1 MSDGVPRLAP
11 SSARLFRQWLPGG
24 WWLLGLLIAVLVL
37 LSLICESG
45 GGDSGRGEHLRLLLR
60 YQRESVL
67 QGEYWRLLTGH
78 LVHGSWLH
86 LLLNCAGVGLI
97 AALFPEHY
105 SPRQWLLIG
114 LVSLIAIDVGFV
126 FWEPQLSWYVG
137 LSGVLHGALAAGAI
151 AWWRYESK
159 RLALALSVI
168 FVGKL
173 LWEQWHGALPLSGGL
188 AVVVDAHL
196 YGALGGVIAGT
207 ILWMNTRAQV
217 AEDTQG

>member
-1 MSDGVPRLAP
+1 MSDGLPGLAP
-11 SSARLFRQWLPGG
+11 SISRLARQWMSA
-24 WWLLGLLIAVLVL
+24 WWLLGLLILALVL
-37 LSLICESG
+37 LSLL
-45 GGDSGRGEHLRLLLR
+45 GEHGRLLLR
-60 YQRESVL
+60 YEREAVL

-78 LVHGSWLH
+78 LVHGNWLH
-86 LLLNCAGVGLI
+86 LFLNGAGLGLI
-97 AALFPEHY
+97 VALFPGHY

-114 LVSLIAIDVGFV
+114 LFSLVAIDAGFV
-126 FWEPQLSWYVG
+126 LWEPQLHWYVG

-173 LWEQWHGALPLSGGL
+173 AWEQWQGALPLSGGL

-196 YGALGGVIAGT
+196 YGALGGGIAGL
-207 ILWMNTRAQV
+207 ILWLNAHAQV
-217 AEDTQG
+217 PEGTQL

>member
-1 MSDGVPRLAP
+1 MSDGLPGLAP
-11 SSARLFRQWLPGG
+11 SISRLVRQWMSG
-24 WWLLGLLIAVLVL
+24 WWLLGLLIATLVL
-37 LSLICESG
+37 LSLLCESAE
-45 GGDSGRGEHLRLLLR
+45 GEHARLLLR
-60 YQRESVL
+60 YEREAVL

-86 LLLNCAGVGLI
+86 LFLNGAGIGLI
-97 AALFPEHY
+97 VALFPDHY

-114 LVSLIAIDVGFV
+114 LFGLVTIDVGFV

-151 AWWRYESK
+151 AWWRYETK
-159 RLALALSVI
+159 RLAAALSVI

-196 YGALGGVIAGT
+196 YGAIGGAIAGT
-207 ILWMNTRAQV
+207 ILWMNTRTEV
-217 AEDTQG
+217 TEGT

>member
-1 MSDGVPRLAP
+1 MS
-11 SSARLFRQWLPGG
+11 G
-24 WWLLGLLIAVLVL
+24 WWLLGLLIAALVL
-37 LSLICESG
+37 LSLLCEYG
-45 GGDSGRGEHLRLLLR
+45 EGEHARLLLR
-60 YQRESVL
+60 YEREAVL
-67 QGEYWRLLTGH
+67 HGEYWRLLTGH
-78 LVHGSWLH
+78 LVHGNWLH
-86 LLLNCAGVGLI
+86 LLLNGAGIGLI
-97 AALFPEHY
+97 AALFPDHY

-114 LVSLIAIDVGFV
+114 LLSLVAIDVAFV

-151 AWWRYESK
+151 AWWRHESK

-173 LWEQWHGALPLSGGL
+173 LWEQLHGALPLSGGL

-207 ILWMNTRAQV
+207 ILWMNTRAEV
-217 AEDTQG
+217 AEGT

>member
-1 MSDGVPRLAP
+1 MSDGLAGLA
-11 SSARLFRQWLPGG
+11 SSISRLFRQWMSG
-24 WWLLGLLIAVLVL
+24 WWLLGLLIATLVL
-37 LSLICESG
+37 LSLSCEREG
-45 GGDSGRGEHLRLLLR
+45 GEHIRLLLR
-60 YQRESVL
+60 YEREAVL

-86 LLLNCAGVGLI
+86 LWLNCAGIGLI
-97 AALFPEHY
+97 VALFPHHY
-105 SPRQWLLIG
+105 SVRQWLLIA
-114 LVSLIAIDVGFV
+114 LLSLAAIDIGFV

-137 LSGVLHGALAAGAI
+137 LSGGLHGALAAGGI

-159 RLALALSVI
+159 RLATALSVI

-173 LWEQWHGALPLSGGL
+173 IWEQWQGALPLSGGM

-207 ILWMNTRAQV
+207 ILWMNTRTEV
-217 AEDTQG
+217 AERT